1 MAPILLRSSSP
12 ILYILKPVYHQ
23 YQNLQS
29 LVNGRWRRGT
39 MTINPLEIQNGVR
52 ALGSTPNL
60 SPQLSI
66 LAGANQMTLARLN
79 YAPPY
84 AIWTR
89 HHEGGEDAGA
99 GTQKKAI
106 MLKFKSLC
114 AVCLVC
120 WMMVLY
126 CWAVFPSREIK
137 HRFLD
142 LFWFQKWIECTY
154 LLKGA

>member
-1 MAPILLRSSSP
+1 MTPILLRSSSP

-23 YQNLQS
+23 SQNLQS

-60 SPQLSI
+60 SPQFDCQSWRARI
-66 LAGANQMTLARLN
+66 EWHSRVKTMRHRMPYERDTMKEGRMLA
-79 YAPPY
+79 
-84 AIWTR
+84 
-89 HHEGGEDAGA
+89 HK
-99 GTQKKAI
+99 KKAI